1 MTTSL
6 SLSSKTRGAGAADD
20 VDIVR
25 AGDVDIV
32 RAGDVDIVR
41 AGPGTRE
48 YIKYKFSL
56 GKQTSTHTTN
66 DCATMHKLITVFE

>member
-6 SLSSKTRGAGAADD
+6 SLSSKTRGAGAAD
-20 VDIVR
+20 
-25 AGDVDIV
+25 DVDIV